1 MRLLFD
7 QNLPPR
13 LVDSLSEFFPDSIHV
28 MNLRLDQASDREI
41 REYASQNDYTIV
53 TKDADFG
60 DLNLLFGFPPKVVWI
75 RRGNCSAREVENLLR
90 ENHDS
95 ISALDDEPE
104 TGLLMIF

>member
-13 LVDSLSEFFPDSIHV
+13 LVDSLAEFFPNSVHV
-28 MNLRLDQASDREI
+28 MNVGLDQASDREV
-41 REYASQNDYTIV
+41 REYASQNGYTIV

-60 DLNLLFGFPPKVVWI
+60 DLNLLLGFPPKVVWI
-75 RRGNCSAREVENLLR
+75 RRGNCSVKEVESLLR
-90 ENHDS
+90 ENRDS
-95 ISALDDEPE
+95 ISTLDDKPD